1 MTVAQ
6 LFEKGKSLLK
16 ENNIENYANE
26 ARWIFE
32 AVFEC
37 GREYLIFH
45 SEDETETEKTER
57 YLELTTRRASG
68 IPVQYVIGSWD
79 FYGETFSVGEGV
91 LIPRPETEM
100 LVDFAA
106 DYLKNKLN
114 PVIIDLCSG
123 TGCIGLSVA
132 KSFSDS
138 KVFLVEKSEKA
149 FEYLKINLEKFGCK
163 NATAINGDIFEGFES
178 FDIPEPDLILSNP
191 PYIESAEIPSLQSE
205 VLLEPSMALD
215 GGSDGLDFYRA
226 INEKWL
232 PYCKGAIAVEC
243 GEGQTERIEKLFSS
257 FCGNTQSL
265 ADFNGIKRV
274 VLGYIG
280 QERKINDF

>member
-6 LFEKGKSLLK
+6 LLEKGKSLLEK
-16 ENNIENYANE
+16 YGVDNYANE

-32 AVFEC
+32 SVFEC
-37 GREYLIFH
+37 GREYVIFH
-45 SEDETETEKTER
+45 SDDEADSENAVR
-57 YLELTTRRASG
+57 YIELITCRASG
-68 IPVQYVIGSWD
+68 APVQYVIGSWD

-100 LVDFAA
+100 LVDFANE
-106 DYLKNKLN
+106 YLKDKTN
-114 PVIIDLCSG
+114 PVVIDLCSG
-123 TGCIGLSVA
+123 SGCIGLSVA
-132 KSFSDS
+132 KSFPDS

-149 FEYLKINLEKFGCK
+149 FEYLKINLENFGCK
-163 NATAINGDIFEGFES
+163 NVTAINGDIFEGFES
-178 FDIPEPDLILSNP
+178 FGIPEPDLILSNP

-215 GGSDGLDFYRA
+215 GGNDGLDFYRV

-243 GEGQTERIEKLFSS
+243 GEGQTERIEEMFSS
-257 FCGNTQSL
+257 FCGNKQSL
-265 ADFNGIKRV
+265 TDFNEIKRV

-280 QERKINDF
+280 QERK